1 MGSSVLGGGQKTP
14 WRIREY
20 SPDFRPHHVH
30 RLSAVKVTKETR
42 PGLYADGG
50 GLYLRITGGKKA
62 GKRWVFL
69 YNRPRD
75 GKRCEMGLG
84 GTLVVPLAKARQRAA
99 EFRALIAD
107 GKDPLA
113 TRQAAKRIPTFGE
126 LADLHIKAM
135 GPSWRNEKHRAQW
148 EMTLERYAKPLRGKP
163 VDEIATADVLEV
175 LRPIWQTI
183 PETASRVRGRIENV
197 LDAAKVQ
204 GFRDGQNPA
213 AWRGHLKL
221 ILPARPKLTRGHH
234 AAMAIDD
241 MPAFMARLRDRP
253 AVAARCLEFAILT
266 AARSGEALG
275 AHWDEIDLKS
285 KVWTIPAAR
294 MKATREHRVPLSDRA
309 AAILVEV
316 TPLSG
321 DGGHVF
327 PGQRKAQPLS
337 SMALEM
343 MLRRMKVEG
352 ATVHGFRSTFRDWA
366 GNHTSYPREL
376 AEHALA
382 HVIGDKAEQAYRRD
396 DALERR
402 RPMMEAWAGF
412 CKAPTGANV
421 LPLRAAQ

>member
-1 MGSSVLGGGQKTP
+1 MA
-14 WRIREY
+14 RN
-20 SPDFRPHHVH
+20 VH
-30 RLSAVKVTKETR
+30 RLSARKVATLTSN
-42 PGLYADGG
+42 GMHADGG
-50 GLYLRITGGKKA
+50 GLYLRITTGKKA

-84 GTLVVPLAKARQRAA
+84 GSLAVPLAKARQRAA
-99 EFRALIAD
+99 EARALISD
-107 GKDPLA
+107 GQDPLA
-113 TRQAAKRIPTFGE
+113 MRQAAVRMPTFGE
-126 LADLHIKAM
+126 VADQHIKAI
-135 GPSWRNEKHRAQW
+135 GSGWRNQKHRAQW
-148 EMTLERYAKPLRGKP
+148 EMTLTIYAKPLREKP
-163 VDEIATADVLEV
+163 VNEIITADVLEV

-197 LDAAKVQ
+197 LDSAKVQ
-204 GFRDGQNPA
+204 GFRSGENPA

-221 ILPARPKLTRGHH
+221 ILPARQKLTRGHH

-241 MPAFMARLRDRP
+241 LPEFMASLRGRP

-275 AHWDEIDLKS
+275 VCWDEINLAA

-294 MKATREHRVPLSDRA
+294 TKATREHRVPLCARA
-309 AAILVEV
+309 LAILAEMK
-316 TPLSG
+316 PLR
-321 DGGHVF
+321 DEGGHVF
-327 PGQRKAQPLS
+327 PGQRRAQPLS

-366 GNHTSYPREL
+366 GNRTSYPREL

-402 RPMMEAWAGF
+402 RPMMEEWAAF
-412 CKAPTGANV
+412 CEASAISNIVPVKASG
-421 LPLRAAQ
+421 